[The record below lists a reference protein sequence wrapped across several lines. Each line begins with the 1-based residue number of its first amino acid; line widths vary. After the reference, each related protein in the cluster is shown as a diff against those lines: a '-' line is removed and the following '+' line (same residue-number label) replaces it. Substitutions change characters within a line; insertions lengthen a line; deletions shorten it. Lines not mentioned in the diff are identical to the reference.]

1 MGLAPASTAQAGN
14 DELCRRV
21 APLCHA
27 IRWSALVWIIWA
39 SAGTL
44 SVFRSPARVVEHY
57 GRILNV
63 DLINMPASGYAVAL
77 IIILVDLAIAWL
89 IVVFIWRLFGHY
101 LRGEIFSLAAVQEM
115 WRGGWTAV
123 TAVVVDMV
131 ARPLVA
137 YALTQHLGESQRH
150 HFWTAPNDLL
160 HLLLALFIVALAH
173 IYRAGV
179 AIADEN
185 RQIV

>member
-1 MGLAPASTAQAGN
+1 MSLASAASSESKDDA
-14 DELCRRV
+14 LRRRV

-27 IRWSALVWIIWA
+27 IRFAALAWIIWA
-39 SAGTL
+39 SLVTF
-44 SVFRSPARVVEHY
+44 SVFASKTSVAEHY
-57 GRILNV
+57 GKVLHV
-63 DLINMPASGYAVAL
+63 DLSGLTMSGYGLAL
-77 IIILVDLAIAWL
+77 AIVLIDLAIAWM

-101 LRGEIFSLAAVQEM
+101 LRGEIFTHSAVEEM

-123 TAVVVDMV
+123 GAVAVDIV

-137 YALTQHLGESQRH
+137 YALTWHLNESLRH
-150 HFWTAPNDLL
+150 YFWTSPEDLL

-173 IYRAGV
+173 IFRAGV
-179 AIADEN
+179 DIADDH

>member
-1 MGLAPASTAQAGN
+1 MSLAPASTVQAGN
-14 DELCRRV
+14 DELRRRV

-27 IRWSALVWIIWA
+27 IRLSALAWIIWA
-39 SAGTL
+39 SVGTL
-44 SVFRSPARVVEHY
+44 SVFGSPVRVAEHF
-57 GRILNV
+57 GRVLNV
-63 DLINMPASGYAVAL
+63 DLTNLPTSGYAMAL
-77 IIILVDLAIAWL
+77 TIILVDLAIAWL

-101 LRGEIFSLAAVQEM
+101 LRGEIFSLAAVQDLG
-115 WRGGWTAV
+115 RAGWTGVA
-123 TAVVVDMV
+123 AVVADIV
-131 ARPLVA
+131 ARPLIA

-150 HFWTAPNDLL
+150 HFWTNPNDLL

-173 IYRAGV
+173 IFRVGV